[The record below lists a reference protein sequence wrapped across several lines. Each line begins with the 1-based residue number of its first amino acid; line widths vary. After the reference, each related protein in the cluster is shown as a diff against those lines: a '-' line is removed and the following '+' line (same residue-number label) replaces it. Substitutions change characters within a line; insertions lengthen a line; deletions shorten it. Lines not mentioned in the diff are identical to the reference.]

1 MSNLLLV
8 VQSTVFAVFIVVGML
23 IVGAAVKS
31 LFTKKKVT
39 C

>member
-1 MSNLLLV
+1 MSSLLLFVHNALFV
-8 VQSTVFAVFIVVGML
+8 VFVVVGML

>member
-31 LFTKKKVT
+31 LFTKKNIT